1 MLGPLHI
8 KQNFIKVIGNWLE
21 EVGGQR
27 FMNIHLT
34 LPQEKL
40 RAFYLLQVLWESRG
54 LGIHIRCHWLHL
66 SLLLI
71 KLFSIPDLQKI
82 LKEDLKRR
90 YATAT
95 PWLTVIEL
103 EMLLFS
109 FVYNLCQSDFSLFTT
124 SF

>member
-27 FMNIHLT
+27 FINIHLT

-54 LGIHIRCHWLHL
+54 LGIHIRCQWLHL

-71 KLFSIPDLQKI
+71 KLFSVPDLQR
-82 LKEDLKRR
+82 LERR
-90 YATAT
+90 
-95 PWLTVIEL
+95 
-103 EMLLFS
+103 S
-109 FVYNLCQSDFSLFTT
+109 
-124 SF
+124 

>member
-40 RAFYLLQVLWESRG
+40 RTFYLLQVLWESRG

-71 KLFSIPDLQKI
+71 KLFSIPDLQR
-82 LKEDLKRR
+82 LERR
-90 YATAT
+90 
-95 PWLTVIEL
+95 
-103 EMLLFS
+103 S
-109 FVYNLCQSDFSLFTT
+109 
-124 SF
+124 